1 MYLCAKDWINN
12 TGAGLSAKK
21 HYKTY
26 QHTLVKKKLMKTW
39 EAGLNQE
46 HILEVIAELI

>member
-1 MYLCAKDWINN
+1 MLR
-12 TGAGLSAKK
+12 TGLITQEQAGLNAKK

-26 QHTLVKKKLMKTW
+26 QHTLVKKKLMRTW